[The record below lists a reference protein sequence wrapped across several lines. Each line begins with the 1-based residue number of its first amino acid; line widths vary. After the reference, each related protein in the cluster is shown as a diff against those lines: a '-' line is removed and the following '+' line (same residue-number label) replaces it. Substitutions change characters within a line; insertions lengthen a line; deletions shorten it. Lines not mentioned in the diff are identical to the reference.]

1 MKHVTT
7 EQFSSNERKIVYN
20 LNQMENAEPE
30 EKCRSV
36 MRLPGAHVFRARSGM
51 HFRLLSNVESLKLAL
66 GPGVTWTHRYCVA
79 GQSPAVSVRVTNTC
93 NVIVSPAASATW
105 RSVSGDTTTG
115 MAALLKGEISSS

>member
-1 MKHVTT
+1 MLLLNNFRVTK
-7 EQFSSNERKIVYN
+7 ERLFIILIK
-20 LNQMENAEPE
+20 MENAEPE